1 MTAER
6 AKEINKE
13 LQDISSS
20 QARNSY
26 VQSIANS
33 SDYVVSMQNEI
44 ATVQEHITEC
54 EITRPRCRAR
64 RAAVRERS

>member
-33 SDYVVSMQNEI
+33 SEYVVSMQNEI
-44 ATVQEHITEC
+44 ATVQ
-54 EITRPRCRAR
+54 
-64 RAAVRERS
+64 

>member
-1 MTAER
+1 MSEESYDLSRKAADLNKELQDGVTAER

-26 VQSIANS
+26 VQSIANF
-33 SDYVVSMQNEI
+33 Q
-44 ATVQEHITEC
+44 
-54 EITRPRCRAR
+54 
-64 RAAVRERS
+64 